1 MYMGKLQSKAAVI
14 TGGGT
19 GIGSATAK
27 LFAQEGARIAIIDWS
42 RNAGETTVA
51 AINKSGGEAHFI
63 EANVSEPDQMEEA
76 IGEAATKLRALHIL
90 HNNAGGSSAR
100 DGIATDLPIDE
111 WWRTIKVDL
120 FGTFLGCRFA
130 IPFIANSGGGAI
142 INMTSV
148 RAIVGS
154 KGAAAYS
161 AAKGGIISLTKAL
174 APECAEDNIRINA
187 IAPGAIKT
195 ERVKKLLDK
204 AEETGNDMI
213 VARHLL
219 GLGEPE
225 DVANLAL
232 FLASDE
238 SSYMTG
244 SEMVI
249 DGGVTAS

>member
-1 MYMGKLQSKAAVI
+1 MGKLQSKAAVI

-76 IGEAATKLRALHIL
+76 ISEAATKLRALHIL

-238 SSYMTG
+238 ARLITG
-244 SEMVI
+244 AIVPVDS
-249 DGGVTAS
+249 GTSAT

>member
-1 MYMGKLQSKAAVI
+1 MGKLQNKAAII

-238 SSYMTG
+238 ARLITG
-244 SEMVI
+244 AIVPVDS
-249 DGGVTAS
+249 GTSAT

>member
-1 MYMGKLQSKAAVI
+1 MGILQGKAAAI

-19 GIGSATAK
+19 GIGKSTAT
-27 LFAQEGARIAIIDWS
+27 LFAREGARLAIIDWS
-42 RNAGETTVA
+42 EKAGKETATE
-51 AINKSGGEAHFI
+51 INKSGGEALFI
-63 EANVSEPDQMEEA
+63 EANVSEPDEMEKA
-76 IGEAATKLRALHIL
+76 IKEAARKLGALHIL

-120 FGTFLGCRFA
+120 FGTFLGCRFG
-130 IPFIANSGGGAI
+130 IPFLAQSGGGSI

-148 RAIVGS
+148 RAIVGAR
-154 KGAAAYS
+154 GAAAYS

-174 APECAEDNIRINA
+174 APECANVNIRINA
-187 IAPGAIKT
+187 IAPGAIRT
-195 ERVKKLLDK
+195 ARVQKLLDK
-204 AEETGNDMI
+204 AKETGTDMI

-232 FLASDE
+232 FLASDD
-238 SSYMTG
+238 SRLITG
-244 SEMVI
+244 AVI
-249 DGGVTAS
+249 PVDSGTSAT

>member
-1 MYMGKLQSKAAVI
+1 MGKLQSKAAVI

-76 IGEAATKLRALHIL
+76 ISEAATKLRALHIL

-195 ERVKKLLDK
+195 ERVKKLLEQ

-238 SSYMTG
+238 ARLITG
-244 SEMVI
+244 AIVPVDS
-249 DGGVTAS
+249 GTSAT

>member
-1 MYMGKLQSKAAVI
+1 MYMGKLQNKAAVI

-238 SSYMTG
+238 ARLITG
-244 SEMVI
+244 AIVPVDS
-249 DGGVTAS
+249 GTSAT

>member
-1 MYMGKLQSKAAVI
+1 MGKLQSKAAVI

-42 RNAGETTVA
+42 RNAGEATVA

-238 SSYMTG
+238 ARLITG
-244 SEMVI
+244 AIVPVDS
-249 DGGVTAS
+249 GTSAT

>member
-1 MYMGKLQSKAAVI
+1 MGKLQGKAAAI

-19 GIGSATAK
+19 GIGRSTAT
-27 LFAQEGARIAIIDWS
+27 LFAKEGARLAIIDWS
-42 RNAGETTVA
+42 EKAGKETATE
-51 AINKSGGEAHFI
+51 INKSGGEAHFI
-63 EANVSEPDQMEEA
+63 EANVSEPDEMEKA
-76 IGEAATKLRALHIL
+76 IKEAARKLGGLHIL

-120 FGTFLGCRFA
+120 FGTFLGCRFG
-130 IPFIANSGGGAI
+130 IPFLAQSGGGSI

-148 RAIVGS
+148 RAIVGAR
-154 KGAAAYS
+154 GAAAYS

-174 APECAEDNIRINA
+174 APECADDNIRINA
-187 IAPGAIKT
+187 IAPGAIRT
-195 ERVKKLLDK
+195 ARVQKLLDK
-204 AEETGNDMI
+204 AKETGNDMI

-232 FLASDE
+232 FLASDD
-238 SSYMTG
+238 SRLITG
-244 SEMVI
+244 AVI
-249 DGGVTAS
+249 PVDSGTSAT

>member
-1 MYMGKLQSKAAVI
+1 MSKLQGKAAVI

-19 GIGSATAK
+19 GIGNATAR
-27 LFAQEGARIAIIDWS
+27 LFAQEGARIGIIDWS
-42 RNAGETTVA
+42 REAGEGTVT
-51 AINKSGGEAHFI
+51 AIKELGGEAYFF
-63 EANVSEPDQMEEA
+63 EANVSEADQMEKA
-76 IGEAATKLRALHIL
+76 IGEAAAKLRGLHIL

-100 DGIATDLPIDE
+100 DGIASDLPIDE

-130 IPFIANSGGGAI
+130 IPFIASSGGGAI
-142 INMTSV
+142 INMTSI
-148 RAIVGS
+148 RAIVGA

-204 AEETGNDMI
+204 AKETGNDVI
-213 VARHLL
+213 LARHLL

-232 FLASDE
+232 FLASDDARLI
-238 SSYMTG
+238 TG
-244 SEMVI
+244 AIIPVDS
-249 DGGVTAS
+249 GTSAT

>member
-1 MYMGKLQSKAAVI
+1 MGKLQGKAAAI

-19 GIGSATAK
+19 GIGKSTAT
-27 LFAQEGARIAIIDWS
+27 LFAREGARLAIIDWS
-42 RNAGETTVA
+42 EKAGEETATE
-51 AINKSGGEAHFI
+51 INKSGGEAHFI
-63 EANVSEPDQMEEA
+63 EANVSEPDEMEKA
-76 IGEAATKLRALHIL
+76 IKEAARKLGALHIL

-120 FGTFLGCRFA
+120 FGTFLGCRFG
-130 IPFIANSGGGAI
+130 IPFLAQSGGGSI

-148 RAIVGS
+148 RAIVGAR
-154 KGAAAYS
+154 GAAAYS

-174 APECAEDNIRINA
+174 APECADDNIRINA
-187 IAPGAIKT
+187 IAPGAIRT
-195 ERVKKLLDK
+195 ARVQKLLDK

-232 FLASDE
+232 FLASDD
-238 SSYMTG
+238 SRLITG
-244 SEMVI
+244 SVI
-249 DGGVTAS
+249 PVDSGTSAT

>member
-1 MYMGKLQSKAAVI
+1 M
-14 TGGGT
+14 
-19 GIGSATAK
+19 
-27 LFAQEGARIAIIDWS
+27 
-42 RNAGETTVA
+42 
-51 AINKSGGEAHFI
+51 
-63 EANVSEPDQMEEA
+63 
-76 IGEAATKLRALHIL
+76 
-90 HNNAGGSSAR
+90 
-100 DGIATDLPIDE
+100 
-111 WWRTIKVDL
+111 
-120 FGTFLGCRFA
+120 
-130 IPFIANSGGGAI
+130 
-142 INMTSV
+142 NMTSV

-225 DVANLAL
+225 NVANLAL
-232 FLASDE
+232 FLASDDARLI
-238 SSYMTG
+238 TG
-244 SEMVI
+244 AIIPVDS
-249 DGGVTAS
+249 GTSAT